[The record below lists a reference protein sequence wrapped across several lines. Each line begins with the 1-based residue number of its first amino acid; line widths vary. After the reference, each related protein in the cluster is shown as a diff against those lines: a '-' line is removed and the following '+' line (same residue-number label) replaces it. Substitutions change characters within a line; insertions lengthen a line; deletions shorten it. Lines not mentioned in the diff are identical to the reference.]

1 MYVCQVVEVLKDVS
15 VKGRASKQDGLVYGL
30 ALCCRSEDMETKRA
44 AYAAVQVRLRQYIC
58 C

>member
-1 MYVCQVVEVLKDVS
+1 MLKDVS

-44 AYAAVQVRLRQYIC
+44 AYAAVQVRLRQYIYC
-58 C
+58 CC